1 VITHWDELETT
12 RRERGHIGAE
22 WTSLI
27 GAVSAMVGVQR
38 IRIDPDR
45 WSTPLHLEGEEE
57 EIFYVLAGDGVSV
70 QDAGNGLE
78 AYAVGPGD
86 CLVHRALE
94 HAHTL
99 RAGPH
104 GLDVLAFGQRS
115 YAANTLLPRAGV
127 SWLGSTW
134 VVQGAPEDHPWKRE
148 AEVGP
153 PDVAALSER
162 PERIVNVADVTSRER
177 HHVTVASDW
186 RDLGRAAG
194 SERTGLKH
202 VTVHPGKLS
211 APPHC
216 HSAEEE
222 IFVVLEG
229 DGALELTPSP
239 EAAAR
244 GAAAES
250 HAVRAGST
258 AVRPPGTGVAHAFRS
273 GTTGLTILAY
283 GTREPN
289 DVTFYPRSGKVY
301 LRGVGVIARVEPL
314 EYWDGEE

>member
-1 VITHWDELETT
+1 MITHWDELEAT

-22 WTSLI
+22 WTSLT
-27 GAVSAMVGVQR
+27 GAASDLVGVQR
-38 IRIDPDR
+38 IRVDPGR
-45 WSTPLHLEGEEE
+45 WSTPLHLEGCEE
-57 EIFYVLAGDGVSV
+57 EIFYVHAGEGVSV
-70 QDAGNGLE
+70 QDAGSGLE

-99 RAGPH
+99 QAGPQ

-127 SWLGSTW
+127 SWLGPTW
-134 VVQGAPEDHPWKRE
+134 VLQGAPEDHPWTRE
-148 AEVGP
+148 AAVGP
-153 PDVAALSER
+153 PDVGALSER
-162 PERIVNVADVTSRER
+162 PERIVNVADVSCRER
-177 HHVTVASDW
+177 HHVTVASDS

-222 IFVVLEG
+222 VFVVL
-229 DGALELTPSP
+229 DGAGVLELTPSP

-244 GAAAES
+244 GAPAEA

-258 AVRPPGTGVAHAFRS
+258 VARRPGTGVAHAFRA
-273 GTTGLTILAY
+273 GDGGLTLLAY
-283 GTREPN
+283 GTREPD
-289 DVTFYPRSGKVY
+289 DVTFYPRSGKLY

-314 EYWDGEE
+314 DYWDGEE